1 MNEGMYTNG
10 HPSQKNPDLK
20 KYKKFRNAENRLT

>member
-1 MNEGMYTNG
+1 MNEEMYING

-20 KYKKFRNAENRLT
+20 YKKFRNTENSLT